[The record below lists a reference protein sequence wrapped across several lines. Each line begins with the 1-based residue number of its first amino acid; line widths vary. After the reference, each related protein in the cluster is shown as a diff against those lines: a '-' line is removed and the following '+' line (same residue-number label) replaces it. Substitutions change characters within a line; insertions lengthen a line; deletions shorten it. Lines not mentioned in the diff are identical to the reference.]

1 MQATQAVAGVQY
13 AGFWTRFAAYLIDSV
28 IVAIV
33 LGIVA
38 AVLIP
43 VIGVVSIVMV
53 LALGLAYFIG
63 MWAVKGQTLGKMVM
77 GVRIIKT
84 DGTPVTFGT
93 AVLRYI
99 GYLVSSIILD
109 IGFLMIAWDS
119 KKQGLHD
126 KIAGTY
132 VVKV

>member
-13 AGFWTRFAAYLIDSV
+13 AGFWTRFAANLIDGV
-28 IVAIV
+28 IV
-33 LGIVA
+33 GIVS
-38 AVLIP
+38 LIFIL
-43 VIGVVSIVMV
+43 VTLGVGILVAW
-53 LALGLAYFIG
+53 LLGLVYVIG
-63 MWAVKGQTLGKMVM
+63 MWAARGQTLGKMAM

-99 GYLVSSIILD
+99 GYLVSELILG
-109 IGFLMIAWDS
+109 IGFLMIAWDAR
-119 KKQGLHD
+119 KQGLHD